1 MRDESYVVV
10 LDAVSGGSGLAS
22 ACRTSG
28 GPYEETSVAAPTPIG
43 FGVRPGGDYPR
54 RVLKLVL
61 PKGSLERSTMELF
74 EAADLPVRRDSSVA
88 YNATIDDPRIES
100 VRILRPQEIPTYVA
114 DGLFDLG
121 ITGRDWVEETGSKV
135 NSLGELKYSKAT
147 TNPITVV
154 VAVPG
159 DSEWQSVT
167 DLPAGVR
174 VSTEYPELTKRFFA
188 DKGVD
193 ADIRLSYGATEAK
206 VPDIV
211 DVVVDITETGSA
223 LRAAG
228 LRIIDVILVSYTELV
243 ANPAAFA
250 DPEKRHAMDQ
260 VLTLLRG
267 VLEARGKVLLKL
279 NVAAES
285 LDAVIGV
292 LPAMKTP
299 TVNEL
304 YGSAGYAVETVV
316 PKNEINILIPALK
329 DAGATDLIELP
340 LSKIVH

>member
-1 MRDESYVVV
+1 VSISGNGRER
-10 LDAVSGGSGLAS
+10 AVALLF
-22 ACRTSG
+22 
-28 GPYEETSVAAPTPIG
+28 G
-43 FGVRPGGDYPR
+43 FGRPSRSDYPR

-61 PKGSLERSTMELF
+61 PKGSLERSTMDLF
-74 EAADLPVRRDSSVA
+74 EAADLPVRRDSSVS
-88 YNATIDDPRIES
+88 YKATIDDPRIES

-121 ITGRDWVEETGSKV
+121 ITGRDWVEETGSQV
-135 NSLGELKYSKAT
+135 TSLGELRYSKAT

-159 DSEWQSVT
+159 DSEYRSVS
-167 DLPAGVR
+167 DLPSGVR
-174 VSTEYPELTKRFFA
+174 VSTEYPELTRRFFA
-188 DKGVD
+188 DRGVD

-211 DVVVDITETGSA
+211 DCVVDITETGSA

-228 LRIIDVILVSYTELV
+228 LRVIDVILVSYTELV

-250 DPEKRHAMDQ
+250 DPDKRHAMEQ
-260 VLTLLRG
+260 VLTLLSG
-267 VLEARGKVLLKL
+267 VLEARGKVLVKL
-279 NVAAES
+279 NVATDA
-285 LDAVIGV
+285 LDAVIEV

-316 PKNEINILIPALK
+316 PKSEINILIPALK
-329 DAGATDLIELP
+329 DAGATDIIELP